1 MRAACARA
9 CDWLPSPTPGRSDA
23 PSSIQR
29 RGITA
34 LFDLIVTSAE
44 EGVTKPDARI
54 YQTMLDRLCMRPA
67 EAVFIDDNNEN
78 VQAARAIGIRSI
90 LFVTNE
96 QTIADLDAL
105 LVRCGSARD

>member
-1 MRAACARA
+1 
-9 CDWLPSPTPGRSDA
+9 
-23 PSSIQR
+23 
-29 RGITA
+29 
-34 LFDLIVTSAE
+34 
-44 EGVTKPDARI
+44 
-54 YQTMLDRLCMRPA
+54 MRPA